1 MSDFVGYSWGGYIE
15 MNGNFMVINED
26 MNGDSNRDIH
36 GKHGR
41 NSETVGSDLGDRP
54 LIGSCW

>member
-1 MSDFVGYSWGGYIE
+1 MGYSWGGYIE

-41 NSETVGSDLGDRP
+41 NSESVGSDLGDRP